1 MLLSSANLARP
12 EDTENSDDNSSK
24 NSNSFMR
31 SIVSSLMVKPIT
43 SLTNTVTRNKS
54 KGENTPRNSSPS
66 KITRYDLIKAAA
78 DNDLRRSKTQGRA
91 KSRRGSNSGQNGD
104 ISVSSPISGIQRTR
118 SSI

>member
-1 MLLSSANLARP
+1 MLLSSTNLARP
-12 EDTENSDDNSSK
+12 ENTENSDNNNSK

-54 KGENTPRNSSPS
+54 KGESTQRNRSPS

-78 DNDLRRSKTQGRA
+78 DNDLKRSKTEGRV
-91 KSRRGSNSGQNGD
+91 KCRRGSNSRQNGD
-104 ISVSSPISGIQRTR
+104 ISVSSPISGIQRT